1 MKTKTN
7 TFFPPL
13 APDSR
18 YFRATSG
25 QRLIWKRV
33 PRELVDGLGASKVEI
48 TDKGTWSMIVQM
60 FWCTLRSLS
69 RNYTKFWVRVMLLH
83 FLSVR
88 LLWSRGNT
96 LFWAREN
103 AIWQLQP
110 GKRVMVLT
118 MEIIKKLSVQHLS
131 FELSPGVRL
140 RESDSRWRAMSLS
153 QMFSLLKRERNSQF
167 LCSLIVAIEMIGI
180 RFN

>member
-1 MKTKTN
+1 
-7 TFFPPL
+7 
-13 APDSR
+13 
-18 YFRATSG
+18 
-25 QRLIWKRV
+25 
-33 PRELVDGLGASKVEI
+33 
-48 TDKGTWSMIVQM
+48 
-60 FWCTLRSLS
+60 
-69 RNYTKFWVRVMLLH
+69 
-83 FLSVR
+83 
-88 LLWSRGNT
+88 
-96 LFWAREN
+96 
-103 AIWQLQP
+103 
-110 GKRVMVLT
+110 MVLT